1 MTNTCPNT
9 IPYLYDGHS
18 LPEYASYFVIIFK
31 YVSEKNFNTRP
42 IPSVQTR
49 DFIALYRT
57 IVGQWLD
64 TLVPRRYIDTG
75 VQLHGKRGVQNLTLV
90 DFYMKS
96 LVYAEGIGRASKF
109 FSKTYLK
116 IMTK

>member
-9 IPYLYDGHS
+9 LPYLYDGHFWT
-18 LPEYASYFVIIFK
+18 EYASYFVIIFK
-31 YVSEKNFNTRP
+31 YVSEKNFVTRP
-42 IPSVQTR
+42 IP
-49 DFIALYRT
+49 ALCRT
-57 IVGQWLD
+57 IVGQWLG
-64 TLVPRRYIDTG
+64 TLVPRRYIDTA

-90 DFYMKS
+90 DFYLKS

-109 FSKTYLK
+109 FSKTHLK